1 MSFQQLSDAQ
11 LDAFREVSNIGM
23 GHAATA
29 LSQVIGQR
37 VELRVPRVMIVP
49 ISQVPDCLGGP
60 EKLMVGIFLQILGE
74 ARGNIM
80 LLLPEPSALHLRNGL
95 LGGEDKELLLD
106 EDTASTL
113 REVGNILAS
122 AYLNAL
128 GRLMQRTLIPS
139 VPSLAYDMAGALV
152 DAVLI
157 DLGRSGDLALMVET
171 EFGGEFGRGRTVT
184 GHIFMLPDPQTFDT
198 FLAAAGIK

>member
-1 MSFQQLSDAQ
+1 MSFQQLTDVQ

-29 LSQVIGQR
+29 LSQMIGQR

-49 ISQVPDCLGGP
+49 ISEVPDCLGGP
-60 EKLMVGIFLQILGE
+60 EKLMIGIFLQILGE

-80 LLLPEPSALHLRNGL
+80 LLLPEASALHLRNGL
-95 LGGEDKELLLD
+95 LGRDQHELLLD
-106 EDTASTL
+106 EDTVSTL
-113 REVGNILAS
+113 QEVGNILAS

-128 GRLMQRTLIPS
+128 GSLMQRTLIPS
-139 VPSLAYDMAGALV
+139 VPSLAYDMAGSLV

-171 EFGGEFGRGRTVT
+171 EFGGELGRGRTVR

-198 FLAAAGIK
+198 FLTVAGMK